1 MEVKAVTLAAVIVLY
16 MAPGYVIAYFATRS
30 HSFSEDCTMNY
41 MVTHCTYQT
50 NQIHLY

>member
-30 HSFSEDCTMNY
+30 TAYHTA
-41 MVTHCTYQT
+41 
-50 NQIHLY
+50 